1 MNFGIILNMRDSKTG
16 TFQQNQGLCLNTV
29 CTGPLQWGS
38 LCVTIQIIEFSN
50 IAEK

>member
-16 TFQQNQGLCLNTV
+16 TFQQNLGFCLDTV

>member
-16 TFQQNQGLCLNTV
+16 TFQQNLGFV